1 MIFFPDICVGLLFI
15 FWRGHMNS
23 PLLPET
29 LVNSITVG
37 NQSNPKV
44 ATLLDGS
51 YVIVWE
57 SAGQDGSGSSV
68 VAQRFTAAG
77 ERIGNE
83 FLVNSNQTGDQR
95 DVSVTGTDDG
105 GFVIVWEGVNQDDPG
120 SFDTGIFGQ
129 RYDAGGLP
137 AGEEFQVNAVNTSS
151 TQFEP
156 EVASIPGGGFAVT
169 YQDDLGDGSS
179 DGIRVRFY
187 DAAGVPTGSDVQVNT
202 EVSGNQYDPAI
213 GTIQASADPNGLTN
227 GGVVVVWTSP
237 TSGTAGDGSSDGV
250 FAQIYDNTGAAVGTE
265 FLVNTQTTGGQRDAS
280 VAGLAGGRFVVVWE
294 DDNGTD
300 GSGSGVFGQV
310 FEGDGTAVGGEFQIN
325 VETSSSQFDPEV
337 IGTDDG
343 GFVVTWSSSTS
354 GTAGDGSGTGVFGR
368 RFDADGLATSGEL

>member
-1 MIFFPDICVGLLFI
+1 
-15 FWRGHMNS
+15 MNS

-129 RYDAGGLP
+129 RYDASGLP
-137 AGEEFQVNAVNTSS
+137 AGEEFQVNAVNVD
-151 TQFEP
+151 F
-156 EVASIPGGGFAVT
+156 
-169 YQDDLGDGSS
+169 
-179 DGIRVRFY
+179 R
-187 DAAGVPTGSDVQVNT
+187 
-202 EVSGNQYDPAI
+202 
-213 GTIQASADPNGLTN
+213 
-227 GGVVVVWTSP
+227 
-237 TSGTAGDGSSDGV
+237 
-250 FAQIYDNTGAAVGTE
+250 
-265 FLVNTQTTGGQRDAS
+265 
-280 VAGLAGGRFVVVWE
+280 
-294 DDNGTD
+294 
-300 GSGSGVFGQV
+300 
-310 FEGDGTAVGGEFQIN
+310 
-325 VETSSSQFDPEV
+325 
-337 IGTDDG
+337 
-343 GFVVTWSSSTS
+343 
-354 GTAGDGSGTGVFGR
+354 
-368 RFDADGLATSGEL
+368 